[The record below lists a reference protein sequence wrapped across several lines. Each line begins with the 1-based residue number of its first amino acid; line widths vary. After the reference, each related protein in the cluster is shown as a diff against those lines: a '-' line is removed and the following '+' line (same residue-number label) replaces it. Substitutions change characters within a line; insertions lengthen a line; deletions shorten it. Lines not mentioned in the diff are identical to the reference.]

1 MNFTVFLLKLCPRKN
16 CKSACDC
23 EGSASKIGKN
33 DEQRQSSNWGSITR
47 WVTFESLRSRVKLNL
62 GKRFTQLQ
70 CKRYDIDTAKKELN
84 EDVCVEHK
92 RLNHFIHQKECRI
105 RRLNDLCLKV
115 PLNSF
120 NPLSLTLL
128 FPALMRHT
136 TQVNPNHFLAPRC
149 STPLRDKLWAWRSK
163 ESSVADDQIR

>member
-92 RLNHFIHQKECRI
+92 RLNHFIHQKESRV
-105 RRLNDLCLKV
+105 RRLSDLCLKV
-115 PLNSF
+115 
-120 NPLSLTLL
+120 SLIVYFLL
-128 FPALMRHT
+128 LYVCNGVTRPCLKT
-136 TQVNPNHFLAPRC
+136 VPVCPC
-149 STPLRDKLWAWRSK
+149 VVKLLLYGQLLITYMCVRRA
-163 ESSVADDQIR
+163 